1 MLYCQYDN
9 SRQLQRYLQ
18 LFVCLLLSSVTV
30 CVGMSYE
37 EWEFSGLATK
47 QLYRYTGLYC
57 RWENCGKMCCIAW
70 MTMTPIWVLSY
81 RYIWESTQGNHVD
94 PENWDR

>member
-1 MLYCQYDN
+1 NLVAPWSVAVK
-9 SRQLQRYLQ
+9 SRSRGWPKYPADGNVQ
-18 LFVCLLLSSVTV
+18 T
-30 CVGMSYE
+30 VGMSYE

-70 MTMTPIWVLSY
+70 MTMTPIWMLSY